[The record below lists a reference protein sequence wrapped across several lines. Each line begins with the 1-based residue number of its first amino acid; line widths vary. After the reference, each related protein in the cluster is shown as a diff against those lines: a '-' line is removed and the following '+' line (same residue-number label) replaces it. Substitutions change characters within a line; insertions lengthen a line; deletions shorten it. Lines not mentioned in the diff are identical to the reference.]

1 MPHLCKIRCGTGTL
15 PVVCSKAKLLRIL
28 QLILSAARNYS
39 PPRWYLQF
47 RILTIPLRIRFPLFL
62 SPPRQIQILLP
73 KSKLLQLHNL
83 GKLQQP
89 RLPQSRLLRL
99 HNPRKLSQPRL
110 PRSRLPKLHNPRKL
124 PQRLLQSRLLRLLS
138 LRKLQPKLLKYSSQS
153 QSLPA
158 VLKTPLFRIKLPSK
172 VHMAIMVSP
181 LHTLLMVLIANPLS
195 TLHTLPTLTPVLCQ
209 GRQLPKPRRLLR
221 SQWPQLLD
229 I

>member
-73 KSKLLQLHNL
+73 KSKLLQLHN
-83 GKLQQP
+83 
-89 RLPQSRLLRL
+89 
-99 HNPRKLSQPRL
+99 PRKLSQPRL
-110 PRSRLPKLHNPRKL
+110 PRSRLPKLHYPRKL